1 MPTGTP
7 TKTKKCPICGDTF
20 LPERPSQRYCKKDH
34 FQPCPVCGKPVLWN
48 STRPVPSC
56 SKECKKELIRRR
68 NVEKYGVDHPMKTQA
83 TKEKQHR
90 TMEGRYGTA
99 HALCNEELKARAVKT
114 NREKFGTDWALGSPE
129 VHNKIKQT
137 MTERYGPPTTFQSDQ
152 LVSKIRETNLEKYGC
167 ENAAL
172 SEQVQKKIRATNKAR
187 YGFENPM
194 QNKYVAKKAGQTR
207 HEHADEINEKIR
219 EAFMR
224 NYGVPNCRQSP
235 IVIAKIRKT
244 LREHYGVD
252 TLMHS
257 PEIRERVNRTCM
269 EKYGVPWY
277 CMTEEFQ
284 NKRPPYTYKSGC
296 ISKTNRR
303 FAKRLQDIGLEVV
316 FERKLDNRQ
325 FYDIEVVGQNTLI
338 EIDPSY
344 THNIEGLNHWNRKVD
359 PLYHLNK
366 TQVANEHGYRCIHVF
381 DWDDWEKIVSLVAPR
396 TTRIGARKCGIVRI
410 VDQKVANKFIRENHV
425 QGQARGAVLTL
436 GLEHDNELV
445 MCMSFG
451 RSRYNRKYTYEL
463 LRLCSKKGVEVVAG
477 ASKLFKF
484 ATNQMELDSIV
495 SYCDLAKFSGDVYEK
510 IGMTLVNRSAPNV
523 VWSRENKHV
532 TSNLL
537 RQRGYDQLFN
547 TNYGKGTDNEIL
559 MLLNG
564 WVPVCDCGQGV
575 YEYVLH
581 S

>member
-7 TKTKKCPICGDTF
+7 TKTKKCPLCGDTF
-20 LPERPSQRYCKKDH
+20 LPEKPSQRYCKKDH

-56 SKECKKELIRRR
+56 SKKCKKELVRRR
-68 NVEKYGVDHPMKTQA
+68 NVEKYGVDHPMKTRT

-90 TMEGRYGTA
+90 TMKERYGTA
-99 HALCNEELKARAVKT
+99 HALCNEEIKARAVKT
-114 NREKFGTDWALGSPE
+114 NREKFGTDWALGSSE
-129 VHNKIKQT
+129 VHDKIKKT
-137 MTERYGPPTTFQSDQ
+137 MTERYGAPTTLQSEQ
-152 LVSKIRETNLEKYGC
+152 LVQRVRQTCLE
-167 ENAAL
+167 
-172 SEQVQKKIRATNKAR
+172 R
-187 YGFENPM
+187 YGTEFPSQTQEVKERTVRTCNALYGTDNPN
-194 QNKYVAKKAGQTR
+194 QNEDIKRKMIQSRLDNNDGVYWTK
-207 HEHADEINEKIR
+207 EMSEKVVRTSLERYGTTNPSKSETVKERIR
-219 EAFMR
+219 
-224 NYGVPNCRQSP
+224 N
-235 IVIAKIRKT
+235 
-244 LREHYGVD
+244 
-252 TLMHS
+252 
-257 PEIRERVNRTCM
+257 TCM
-269 EKYGVPWY
+269 ELYGVPWG
-277 CMTEEFQ
+277 CMAPGSELT
-284 NKRPPYTYKSGC
+284 R
-296 ISKTNRR
+296 ISKTNIAFSELLSSRG
-303 FAKRLQDIGLEVV
+303 IENELEVNIG
-316 FERKLDNRQ
+316 NR
-325 FYDIEVVGQNTLI
+325 FFDVVVPSQRIAI

-344 THNIEGLNHWNRKVD
+344 THNTVGMNHFGKGVSET
-359 PLYHLNK
+359 YHLEK
-366 TQVANEHGYRCIHVF
+366 TQLANEHGYRCIHVF
-381 DWDDWEKIVSLVAPR
+381 DWDDWDKIVSMIAPR
-396 TTRIGARKCGIVRI
+396 TTRIGARKCGIVKI

-436 GLEHDNELV
+436 GLEYDKELV

-463 LRLCSKKGVEVVAG
+463 LRLCSKRGVEVVGG

-495 SYCDLAKFSGDVYEK
+495 SYCDLAKFSGNVYEK
-510 IGMTLVNRSAPNV
+510 IGMTLVNRTVPNV

-575 YEYVLH
+575 YEYVSH